1 MYVIFF
7 FNFFRACQ
15 GYDDCVDQEE
25 QTKMSQDFYTNL
37 VPSDGN
43 TNGSQH
49 YQFQS
54 NLITKIEKSGEYV
67 CKVCSLSNPEKC
79 GLNSIQV
86 FANEFS
92 PMGFEIIR
100 PTGTVY
106 IRTVSL
112 ITL

>member
-7 FNFFRACQ
+7 LNFFRACQ

-25 QTKMSQDFYTNL
+25 QTKMSQDLYNNL

-67 CKVCSLSNPEKC
+67 CKVCSLSNPQKC

-100 PTGTVY
+100 PTGRV
-106 IRTVSL
+106 
-112 ITL
+112 

>member
-1 MYVIFF
+1 
-7 FNFFRACQ
+7 
-15 GYDDCVDQEE
+15 
-25 QTKMSQDFYTNL
+25 MSQDLYTNL

-54 NLITKIEKSGEYV
+54 NLITKIEKSGEYI
-67 CKVCSLSNPEKC
+67 CKVCSLSNPPKC

-86 FANEFS
+86 FLNEFS
-92 PMGFEIIR
+92 PNGFEIIR

-106 IRTVSL
+106 I
-112 ITL
+112 

>member
-1 MYVIFF
+1 MWFF
-7 FNFFRACQ
+7 LNFFRACQ

-25 QTKMSQDFYTNL
+25 QTKMSQDLYNNL

-106 IRTVSL
+106 IL
-112 ITL
+112 GQ

>member
-1 MYVIFF
+1 MFKIL
-7 FNFFRACQ
+7 RACQ
-15 GYDDCVDQEE
+15 GYDDCVNQEE
-25 QTKMSQDFYTNL
+25 QTKLSQDFYSNL

-54 NLITKIEKSGEYV
+54 NLITKIEKSGEYI
-67 CKVCSLSNPEKC
+67 CKVCSLSNPPKC

-92 PMGFEIIR
+92 LMGFEIIR

-106 IRTVSL
+106 IL
-112 ITL
+112 GQ